1 MNTFDFTQIL
11 KGYKKGWVAIDEKE
25 KKVVAQGKDFNE
37 INKKVKEKR
46 NVVLMSTSEDYFG
59 FITVIHKND

>member
-1 MNTFDFTQIL
+1 MNTLDFTQIL
-11 KGYKKGWVAIDEKE
+11 KGYKKGWVAINEKE

-37 INKKVKEKR
+37 INKKVKETK

-59 FITVIHKND
+59 FITVIKND